1 MIFTSVQNFCDVK
14 FQNLVKT
21 QTDCI
26 AHVVVLNVGRLLSW
40 EKIIRTK
47 PVIDNK
53 TIRAS

>member
-1 MIFTSVQNFCDVK
+1 MIFTSVQNFYDVK

>member
-1 MIFTSVQNFCDVK
+1 MIFTSVQNFYDVK

-26 AHVVVLNVGRLLSW
+26 AWWSCVVGRLLSW